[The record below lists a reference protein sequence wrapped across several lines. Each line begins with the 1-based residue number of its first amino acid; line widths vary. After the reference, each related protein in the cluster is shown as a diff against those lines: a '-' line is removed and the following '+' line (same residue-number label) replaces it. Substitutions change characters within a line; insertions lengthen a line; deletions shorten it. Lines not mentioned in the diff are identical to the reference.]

1 LLVEEGGFLYDCDTY
16 NDDSPYF
23 SAVGEKKQ
31 LVLPYTPDVND
42 LRFWVTPGFATAD
55 QFFTYMKD
63 TFDVLYTESARH
75 HRMMSIGLHPR
86 MIGRPGRVV
95 AIKRFIDYAKQFRDV
110 WFATRE
116 EIARAWIDQ
125 HGDRREEE
133 IKVDEQRGDK

>member
-1 LLVEEGGFLYDCDTY
+1 
-16 NDDSPYF
+16 
-23 SAVGEKKQ
+23 
-31 LVLPYTPDVND
+31 
-42 LRFWVTPGFATAD
+42 
-55 QFFTYMKD
+55 
-63 TFDVLYTESARH
+63 
-75 HRMMSIGLHPR
+75 

-133 IKVDEQRGDK
+133 VKVDEQRGDK